1 MPSCSPFVTTEEEVF
16 IQDEKP
22 PTQIISNSVP
32 STSKE
37 IAVDEK
43 PSVCK
48 RKNRKLNMLQS
59 PKSPDVKEMTF
70 FQEDNIFD

>member
-1 MPSCSPFVTTEEEVF
+1 M
-16 IQDEKP
+16 
-22 PTQIISNSVP
+22 ISNSVP

-37 IAVDEK
+37 IPVDEKEIPVDEK
-43 PSVCK
+43 PSVFK